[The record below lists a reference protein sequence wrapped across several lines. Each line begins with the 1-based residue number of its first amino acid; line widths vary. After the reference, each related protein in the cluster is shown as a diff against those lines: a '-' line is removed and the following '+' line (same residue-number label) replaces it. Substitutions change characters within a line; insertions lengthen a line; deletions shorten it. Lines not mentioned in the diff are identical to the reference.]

1 MYQVIEIMKA
11 MKVNKDEAVRIHDV
25 VDNEG
30 LLDWSEATAT
40 QYKTAFRLAQQFIA
54 NDYSWEI

>member
-11 MKVNKDEAVRIHDV
+11 LRVSKEEALQIADV
-25 VDNEG
+25 VGNEA
-30 LLDWSEATAT
+30 LLYWSEATAT

-54 NDYSWEI
+54 NGMSWE

>member
-1 MYQVIEIMKA
+1 MYQVIEIMKDL
-11 MKVNKDEAVRIHDV
+11 KVSKEEAVQISDV
-25 VDNEG
+25 VDNEA

-54 NDYSWEI
+54 NGMSWE

>member
-30 LLDWSEATAT
+30 LLDWSEGTAT